1 VYRLRIPQPL
11 QPHLLDTPP
20 PSRLVKPED
29 STLAFHITGIRRLH
43 KGGQY
48 DPVEV
53 IKGLLYT
60 VGQQFFYTRIQLVD
74 LQPGEPRANAGSA
87 IVHFTSNYHKNN
99 TVVKIK
105 AHLAGERIREVAI
118 SDCFSKDKME
128 DVRLLKYYGGKLRHE
143 GKAARTR
150 LINRFATLSSNHR
163 RPPEAS
169 TETHRYQPP
178 SPGRSWRPK
187 SSRGLPHLA
196 TGQLPQG
203 GGRSLHRPQGP
214 RRLPPLINL
223 TSGGPASK
231 SPPRDQRPSGPHPGD
246 ETGNEDEMED
256 GNEEDKIED
265 RRPGTRMGEEGLQ
278 EERPP
283 PSWASAE
290 ASTTEVRG
298 NSHFNTVTVT
308 GPLG

>member
-1 VYRLRIPQPL
+1 MNDCVTDVFERINTL
-11 QPHLLDTPP
+11 QSGHEELEVRVNGLTAREKNLQAMEEQVAAFTRRPHLLDTPP

-74 LQPGEPRANAGSA
+74 LQPGEPRVNAGSA

-128 DVRLLKYYGGKLRHE
+128 DVRC
-143 GKAARTR
+143 
-150 LINRFATLSSNHR
+150 
-163 RPPEAS
+163 
-169 TETHRYQPP
+169 
-178 SPGRSWRPK
+178 
-187 SSRGLPHLA
+187 
-196 TGQLPQG
+196 
-203 GGRSLHRPQGP
+203 
-214 RRLPPLINL
+214 
-223 TSGGPASK
+223 
-231 SPPRDQRPSGPHPGD
+231 
-246 ETGNEDEMED
+246 
-256 GNEEDKIED
+256 
-265 RRPGTRMGEEGLQ
+265 
-278 EERPP
+278 
-283 PSWASAE
+283 
-290 ASTTEVRG
+290 
-298 NSHFNTVTVT
+298 
-308 GPLG
+308 